1 MIYFYKLIFFDKNIQ
16 NTNIN
21 RIITGIIIGMF
32 AFSAIPTY
40 NQSRWG
46 IPTAII
52 LLFILIKERILT
64 WKSFSN

>member
-1 MIYFYKLIFFDKNIQ
+1 M
-16 NTNIN
+16 
-21 RIITGIIIGMF
+21 ITGIIIGMF